1 MSGPKVVHIITREEI
16 LDICRGQL
24 ARVDAALAEW
34 MRIGRRHACVDQE
47 AITAVSNRRDALAA
61 LITAGRFVDL
71 RKQAP
76 IEEAFLRDDIQNRLA
91 KVAAQQSAARMRARR
106 EHNAAETLLRT
117 LRVSGRPLNK
127 DLESGLK
134 RGDPQAISAGF
145 ALLADNADSPAAAK
159 DLATRLRND
168 DRLAFSEWL
177 ARQPA
182 SSEDLAMERID
193 ARLAE
198 LSPLI
203 DPDTISRWRG
213 RLDEAD
219 VALPARRALLLDGLE
234 IETGRALTEAR
245 RRLQLLSNLR
255 LILAEVEAADLTLD
269 NSDADWETMTA
280 AMLEDSLARI
290 RAALEAHRAAKA
302 ASSRREAVLKGLAS
316 LGYEVTEGMSMF
328 LAKEGRLVL
337 RSATRPDYGVEV
349 SGASSG
355 ERMQMRAV
363 AFEVAGRG
371 PDPARDCDAETI
383 WCGHVSKLKERL
395 ATIGGGLKIEKAL
408 PVGATPLKRVAVE
421 GTTHCEIEL
430 PAPRE
435 RSLR

>member
-1 MSGPKVVHIITREEI
+1 MSGPKVVHIVTREEI

-34 MRIGRRHACVDQE
+34 MRIGCRHACVDQE
-47 AITAVSNRRDALAA
+47 AVTAVSNRRDALAA
-61 LITAGRFVDL
+61 LIAADRFVDL
-71 RKQAP
+71 QKQAP
-76 IEEAFLRDDIQNRLA
+76 NEEAFLRDDIQTRLA

-117 LRVSGRPLNK
+117 LRDSGRQLNK

-134 RGDPQAISAGF
+134 CGDPQAISAGF
-145 ALLADNADSPAAAK
+145 ALLADKADSPAAAR
-159 DLATRLRND
+159 DLADRLRNG
-168 DRLAFSEWL
+168 DRLTFSEWL

-182 SSEDLAMERID
+182 SSDDLAMERIE
-193 ARLAE
+193 ARLEE
-198 LSPLI
+198 LSLAM

-219 VALPARRALLLDGLE
+219 AARPARRALLLDGLE
-234 IETGRALTEAR
+234 VETGRALTEAR
-245 RRLQLLSNLR
+245 RRNQLLSDLR
-255 LILAEVEAADLTLD
+255 LIVAEAEAAGLTVD
-269 NSDADWETMTA
+269 DSDAHSETISA
-280 AMLEDSLARI
+280 AMLEDRLARI
-290 RAALEAHRAAKA
+290 RAALEAHRATKA

-328 LAKEGRLVL
+328 LAKEGRLVV

-349 SGASSG
+349 SGAAGG

-363 AFEVAGRG
+363 AFEVAGSG

-383 WCGHVSKLKERL
+383 WCGDVSKLKERI

-408 PVGATPLKRVAVE
+408 PVGATRLKRVAVE
-421 GTTHCEIEL
+421 GTRRCEIEL